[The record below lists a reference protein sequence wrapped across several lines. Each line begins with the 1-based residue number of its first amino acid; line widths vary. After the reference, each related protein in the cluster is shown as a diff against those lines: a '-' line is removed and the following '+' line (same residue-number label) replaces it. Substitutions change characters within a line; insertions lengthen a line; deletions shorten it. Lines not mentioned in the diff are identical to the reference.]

1 MEQASKDILDRNASE
16 KMCSL
21 VGNEAEEICSS
32 ADADTCGDG
41 LSAVKERSI
50 IRI

>member
-21 VGNEAEEICSS
+21 VGNEAGEICSS